1 MYRIRL
7 HGRGGQGI
15 KTASRILGSAFFAE
29 GFEVQDAPRYGAER
43 RGAPVFASVRA
54 ARAPIHERGVIQRP
68 DLVVVGDPTLVPV
81 AAAGVLAGVSE
92 HTALVLASDEPAELW
107 KERLRHAGPLHVL
120 PRHAADRAELPFVG
134 PACAGSAARLVGV
147 IGRAAL
153 EAAVREE
160 LAELGAGAVER
171 SLARA
176 LDAWEGF
183 AASAGSVGEGAEP
196 PIGSLPAPDWIDVP
210 FDPARVSA
218 PDVFG
223 GLTSVEVRTGL
234 WRTLR
239 PEVDREHCHRCH
251 WVCTT
256 FCPDGAIH
264 AAPDGYPE
272 IDYDHC
278 KGCLVCVAVCPAH
291 AIRAVP
297 EREELR

>member
-1 MYRIRL
+1 
-7 HGRGGQGI
+7 
-15 KTASRILGSAFFAE
+15 
-29 GFEVQDAPRYGAER
+29 VAER
-43 RGAPVFASVRA
+43 
-54 ARAPIHERGVIQRP
+54 
-68 DLVVVGDPTLVPV
+68 
-81 AAAGVLAGVSE
+81 
-92 HTALVLASDEPAELW
+92 TALVVASDEPAELW
-107 KERLRHAGPLHVL
+107 KERLRHAGPLHTL
-120 PRHAADRAELPFVG
+120 PRRAEDHGELPFVG
-134 PACAGSAARLVGV
+134 PACAAAAARLVGV

-153 EAAVREE
+153 EGAVREE
-160 LAELGAGAVER
+160 LAELGPGAVEG

-176 LDAWEGF
+176 LDVFERFGPF
-183 AASAGSVGEGAEP
+183 AGSVREGVEP
-196 PIGSLPAPDWIDVP
+196 PIGALPDPGWIDLP
-210 FDPARVSA
+210 FEPARVSA
-218 PDVFG
+218 PDIFG

-297 EREELR
+297 EREEPR